1 MTYIINLTIVMQNL
15 FWMQSILATKSKPAV
30 DSSGVSDRVTFP
42 ITRRLIKRAFNVY
55 LAATDRDNLL
65 TQISNYT
72 KKVNF
77 VTRNGPDMTIKEIT
91 RLLNASTISSE
102 DAFKQQSG
110 LKDLDE
116 SWEYAEDEPWDL
128 TSPVRTDV
136 A

>member
-15 FWMQSILATKSKPAV
+15 FWMQSILATKSNPAV
-30 DSSGVSDRVTFP
+30 GSSGVSDRVTFP

-65 TQISNYT
+65 TQISDYT
-72 KKVNF
+72 KKVKF
-77 VTRNGPDMTIKEIT
+77 IDRSGPDTTIKEIT
-91 RLLNASTISSE
+91 RLLKSSTISNE

-128 TSPVRTDV
+128 PSPVRTD
-136 A
+136 AA